1 MLYHGG
7 HGGEPMSPVE
17 PSTAAGVGIDRIE
30 CVISMENHDRAYHAW
45 REAGAH
51 DRILVHVDAH
61 HDLRYRGDKAPLTI
75 GNFISSAIADGMVR
89 QVYWIVPDPTW
100 ESSDDRREIAKQV
113 RRLIDQYP
121 GPRQPLRIAPD
132 RMSTT
137 LGGVPV
143 VVGALACLPAFDEPV
158 LLDIDTD
165 YLAVAHV
172 YYESDGHLQLPWCWP
187 DALVARLTT
196 ADLRTDCL
204 TIARSVEGGYTP
216 LRWRYLADEIAAR
229 LQSPGEASPAF
240 DNMRAGAEA
249 AQAGRV
255 ADAEQ
260 HFARAAA
267 ALPTMAAPHYHGAL
281 LCLQDGRP
289 DEARSAFGRAVEID
303 AAYRTRF
310 SNSGLAYFRERRFD
324 EAERE
329 IKGALTLDDSD
340 AYAHFGLGRLAAL
353 DRRWAVAEQELRLS
367 LALAPTI
374 VEAHRAL
381 AYVYAENGRTS
392 EAIAA
397 YDQSLLLGLM
407 GHVGINDPR
416 LLGDAGE
423 TFDPDHCRVHGE
435 VGRLYARKGDWRSA
449 TASYRMCIAGGHPRA
464 ADYAR
469 LAAAALRS
477 GDWRTACRA
486 AGQAARR
493 LPAGWRRSVTHTWE
507 YLRAV
512 VRKRALPVLVPPDLG

>member
-1 MLYHGG
+1 MLA
-7 HGGEPMSPVE
+7 PAVSR
-17 PSTAAGVGIDRIE
+17 AARVGIDRIE
-30 CVISMENHDRAYHAW
+30 CVIPIENHDRAYHAW
-45 REAGAH
+45 REAGVH
-51 DRILVHVDAH
+51 DRILVHIDAH

-75 GNFISSAIADGMVR
+75 GNFISSAIADGIVR

-100 ESSDDRREIAKQV
+100 KSSDDRRAIAKQV

-121 GPRQPLRIAPD
+121 GLRQPLRLAPD

-137 LGGVPV
+137 LGSVPV
-143 VVGALACLPAFDEPV
+143 VVGALACLPAFDQPV
-158 LLDIDTD
+158 LLDVDTD

-187 DALVARLTT
+187 EALVARLTT
-196 ADLRTDCL
+196 AGVRTDCL

-216 LRWRYLADEIAAR
+216 LRWRYLADELAAR
-229 LQSPGEASPAF
+229 LQSPGDDVRGFEH
-240 DNMRAGAEA
+240 MRAGAEA
-249 AQAGRV
+249 AQAGRL
-255 ADAEQ
+255 ADAEDQ
-260 HFARAAA
+260 FRQAAT
-267 ALPTMAAPHYHGAL
+267 ALPHSAAPHYHRAL

-289 DEARSAFGRAVEID
+289 DEARSAFERAVAID
-303 AAYRTRF
+303 PAYRTRF
-310 SNSGLAYFRERRFD
+310 GNSGLAYFRERRFE

-353 DRRWAVAEQELRLS
+353 DRRWSVAEQELRLA

-381 AYVYAENGRTS
+381 AYVYAETGRTS

-423 TFDPDHCRVHGE
+423 TFDPDHCRVHGA
-435 VGRLYARKGDWRSA
+435 VGRLYARTGDWRRA
-449 TASYRMCIAGGHPRA
+449 TASFRMCIAGGHPRA
-464 ADYAR
+464 ADFAR
-469 LAAAALRS
+469 LGAAALRT
-477 GDWRTACRA
+477 GDWQTARHA
-486 AGQAARR
+486 ARGVAGRLPYDGRRAARR
-493 LPAGWRRSVTHTWE
+493 TWE

-512 VRKRALPVLVPPDLG
+512 MRTHRLPLLVPPDLG